1 MLLMTIMILL
11 SGNAA
16 AQGVP
21 AVCSLDKDLAQ
32 QRVELD
38 FTPDY
43 FFKPIPRQNPQDKR
57 EEVSVITENGNVIL
71 DMKTGN
77 YRSVPGP
84 FDGVPTPDGQVIIA
98 PSEEDDGL
106 DFYDRDTIKP
116 GDNPLFADG
125 NQDNEENTLAGV
137 YHSAGVLPGVAA
149 PKRNYRVITDTL
161 TTGDTS
167 MNSLMYKDFE
177 TTLGSSGPKFKE
189 NEHPPKP
196 LCPNLGDAPYKLP
209 MLSKDGQQLAAY
221 DVEAGTTKIFK
232 IVKTASGNR
241 CDMTRDLGF
250 ATGKVEFS
258 PDGKKITFASDTNET
273 DPEAVT
279 WYGQPDLASQNFQ
292 VFVVD
297 LVEDTVQRISN
308 QSRGNSYYPSFW
320 SDGTVAY
327 MEQTENG
334 TYSIVRTPVASAA
347 AVSLATGDEINRCNT
362 LGSDFV
368 AAVALGSLWTDICQG
383 AAAPR
388 KSLQGLAFTPLSLD
402 GNKGR
407 QLVEQRWPAYKQ
419 ALSSGQKSLPSIAPD
434 LQSATSDI
442 LTCYHQRL
450 IGLTQNDMLAACPS
464 DGDRSGGAATIS
476 ANQVGEAGVIAN
488 PLVMCMQCHGAGPN
502 QFNFNNPASL
512 SSEKDRIYTAVAS
525 EHMPLG
531 VDMAPEERKAMLEYI
546 KSAIPSP

>member
-1 MLLMTIMILL
+1 MLLMTMLMLL
-11 SGNAA
+11 SGNAV

-21 AVCSLDKDLAQ
+21 AVCAIEKDLAQ

-43 FFKPIPRQNPQDKR
+43 FFKPIPRQTPQDTR
-57 EEVSVITENGNVIL
+57 EDVSVITENGNVIL
-71 DMKTGN
+71 DMKTGD

-84 FDGVPTPDGQVIIA
+84 FDGVPTPDGHIIIS
-98 PSEEDDGL
+98 PSEESEGL
-106 DFYDRDTIKP
+106 DFFDRDTMKP
-116 GDNPLFADG
+116 SDTPLFADG
-125 NQDNEENTLAGV
+125 RQDDSANTLAGV
-137 YHSAGVLPGVAA
+137 YHSAGVLPGVAS
-149 PKRNYRVITDTL
+149 PKQNYRVITDTL
-161 TTGDTS
+161 TEGDER
-167 MNSLMYKDFE
+167 MNTLMYKDFE
-177 TTLGSSGPKFKE
+177 TTMGSSGPKFKD
-189 NEHPPKP
+189 NEHPPQP
-196 LCPNLGDAPYKLP
+196 LCPNLGEAPYKLP

-232 IVKTASGNR
+232 IVKTANGNR

-273 DPEAVT
+273 DPGNVG
-279 WYGQPDLASQNFQ
+279 WYPQPDLYSQNFQ

-297 LVEDTVQRISN
+297 LEEDTVQRISN
-308 QSRGNSYYPSFW
+308 QVRGNSYYPSFW

-327 MEQTENG
+327 MEQAENG
-334 TYSIVRTPVASAA
+334 TYSIVRTPIASAP
-347 AVSLATGDEINRCNT
+347 AVQLATGDEINRCNT

-368 AAVALGSLWTDICQG
+368 SALALGSLWTDVCQG
-383 AAAPR
+383 AEAPT

-402 GNKGR
+402 GNKCR

-434 LQSATSDI
+434 LQSASPS
-442 LTCYHQRL
+442 LLASYQQRL
-450 IGLTQNDMLAACPS
+450 IGLSQNDILAACPS
-464 DGDRSGGAATIS
+464 DGERSSEAATVS

-488 PLVMCMQCHGAGPN
+488 PLVMCMQCHSGGPN
-502 QFNFNNPASL
+502 PFNFNNPASL
-512 SSEKDRIYTAVAS
+512 SSEKERIYSAVFT

-531 VDMAPEERKAMLEYI
+531 VDISPETRKAMLEYI
-546 KSAIPSP
+546 QNAIPNP